1 MEHRNMFDNVVK
13 FRQKTILNELC
24 LKETSFIDW
33 TVEKSIEAHIPE
45 EIWTVL
51 LGEEVLWE
59 ISSEISKLIL

>member
-1 MEHRNMFDNVVK
+1 MFDNVVK
-13 FRQKTILNELC
+13 FSQKTILNEFC

-51 LGEEVLWE
+51 LGEEVL
-59 ISSEISKLIL
+59 

>member
-13 FRQKTILNELC
+13 FRQKTILNEFC

-51 LGEEVLWE
+51 LGEEVL
-59 ISSEISKLIL
+59 